1 MAPPM
6 RGQPHEMDAA
16 SRPPHLD
23 AIQRYADLVRR
34 LRAGKTVAPPP
45 LDPDDPLAVLG
56 HELVSLA
63 AELTRREAEL
73 QRLFELVENVEHGVS
88 PEDVLGRIF
97 NGFSDL
103 IPYDRIGC
111 AFLIDGGQQL
121 KAHWARSDLGPA
133 RLLAG
138 FTRPMAGSSL
148 QQLLETR
155 QPRILNDLGAYLAA
169 KPTSL
174 STRLV
179 VEEGGRSSLTCP
191 LVANGRPIGFLF
203 FTSREANA
211 YRDIHQAIFSQI
223 ANQLSIVIEKS
234 RVFQQIAYAAR
245 HDALTGLPNRALF
258 FETLERA
265 LGRVGED
272 GPLAVHYL
280 DLDHFKRVNDTLGH
294 PVGDALLKKMARRL
308 RRCVGSRGAVARLGG
323 DEFAIIQGPIASAAE
338 VASLADEIG
347 EAVRAPLAIDGHDVD
362 VDVSIGAALA
372 PEHGADSDEL
382 LKKADVA
389 LYDVKKTGRGAFRLF
404 RSEMTAR
411 AIGRMEIER
420 DLRRALANGEFELHY
435 QPIVSLVDDRIV
447 AVEAL
452 ARWRHPQR
460 GLVPPSEFIPVA
472 EEVGLIDALGEWVV
486 RTACAEA
493 ATWPDGVRLTVNV
506 SACQFAGRNLVATV
520 VDAVRSAG
528 LRPDRLEIEVTE
540 SAFLANSVANLA
552 AMKELTDFGV
562 TLALDD
568 FGAGFSSLGYLQA
581 FSFSRIKIDRAFV
594 AGLPERRESSA
605 IVRAISQLAQ
615 SLHIDVTAEGV
626 ETSRQMQ
633 EAQRLGCTEMQGFL
647 FARPCPA
654 AELRQL
660 LRRSPHLSPATLG
673 AAG

>member
-1 MAPPM
+1 MNDVS
-6 RGQPHEMDAA
+6 Q
-16 SRPPHLD
+16 PPHFD
-23 AIQRYADLVRR
+23 AVARYAELVRR

-45 LDPDDPLAVLG
+45 LDPDDPLAALG

-73 QRLFELVENVEHGVS
+73 QRLFELVQNAEHGVS

-97 NGFSDL
+97 DGFSDL

-111 AFLIDGGQQL
+111 AFLVEGGARL
-121 KAHWARSDLGPA
+121 KAHWARSNLGPA
-133 RLLAG
+133 RLVVG
-138 FTRPMAGSSL
+138 FSRPMAGSSL
-148 QQLLETR
+148 QQLLETH
-155 QPRILNDLGAYLAA
+155 QPRILNDLEAYLAA

-191 LVANGRPIGFLF
+191 LIANGRPIGFLF
-203 FTSREANA
+203 FTSRKVNA
-211 YRDIHQAIFSQI
+211 YHDIHQAIFSQI
-223 ANQLSIVIEKS
+223 ANQISIVIEKS
-234 RVFQQIAYAAR
+234 RTFQQIAYTAR

-265 LGRVGED
+265 LARVSED
-272 GPLAVHYL
+272 GPLAVLYL
-280 DLDHFKRVNDTLGH
+280 DLDHFKHVNDTLGH

-308 RRCVGSRGAVARLGG
+308 RRCVGARGAVARLGG
-323 DEFAIIQGPIASAAE
+323 DEFAVIQGPIASPAE
-338 VASLADEIG
+338 VATLADEIG
-347 EAVRAPLAIDGHDVD
+347 EAVRAPLAIDGYDVD

-372 PEHGADSDEL
+372 PEHGADVDEL

-389 LYDVKKTGRGAFRLF
+389 LYDVKKAGRGAFRLF
-404 RSEMTAR
+404 KPEMTAR
-411 AIGRMEIER
+411 AIERMQIER
-420 DLRRALANGEFELHY
+420 DLRRGLANGEFELHY
-435 QPIVSLVDDRIV
+435 QPIVSLADDRIV

-460 GLVPPSEFIPVA
+460 GLVPPSEFIPLA
-472 EEVGLIDALGEWVV
+472 EEMGLIDALGEWAV

-493 ATWPDGVRLTVNV
+493 ATWPNDVRVAVNV
-506 SACQFAGRNLVATV
+506 SACQFAGRSLVATV

-540 SAFLANSVANLA
+540 SVFLDNSEANLA
-552 AMKELTDFGV
+552 IMRELTGFGV

-568 FGAGFSSLGYLQA
+568 FGAGFSSLGYLQT

-626 ETSRQMQ
+626 ETSRQMREVQ
-633 EAQRLGCTEMQGFL
+633 LLGCTEMQGFL

-654 AELRQL
+654 AELRRL
-660 LRRSPHLSPATLG
+660 LLQAPRFSPATLG

>member
-1 MAPPM
+1 MN
-6 RGQPHEMDAA
+6 DAQQ
-16 SRPPHLD
+16 PPHLD
-23 AIQRYADLVRR
+23 AVARYAELVRR

-63 AELTRREAEL
+63 AELTHREAEL
-73 QRLFELVENVEHGVS
+73 QRLFELVQSAEHGVS
-88 PEDVLGRIF
+88 PEDVLTRIF
-97 NGFSDL
+97 DGFSDL

-111 AFLIDGGQQL
+111 AFLVEGGARL
-121 KAHWARSDLGPA
+121 KAHWARSNLGPA

-138 FTRPMAGSSL
+138 FSRPMAGSSL

-155 QPRILNDLGAYLAA
+155 QPRILNDLEAYLAA

-203 FTSREANA
+203 FTSREVNA

-223 ANQLSIVIEKS
+223 ANQISIVIEKS
-234 RVFQQIAYAAR
+234 RTFQQIAYAAR

-265 LGRVGED
+265 LARVSED
-272 GPLAVHYL
+272 GPLAVLYL
-280 DLDHFKRVNDTLGH
+280 DLDHFKHVNDTLGH

-308 RRCVGSRGAVARLGG
+308 RRCVGARGAVARLGG
-323 DEFAIIQGPIASAAE
+323 DEFAIIQGPIASPAE
-338 VASLADEIG
+338 VATLADEIG
-347 EAVRAPLAIDGHDVD
+347 EAVRAPLAIDGYDVD

-372 PEHGADSDEL
+372 PEHGAAVDEL

-389 LYDVKKTGRGAFRLF
+389 LYDVKKSGRGSFRLF
-404 RSEMTAR
+404 KSEMSAR
-411 AIGRMEIER
+411 AIESMQIER
-420 DLRRALANGEFELHY
+420 DLRRALANGEFTLHY
-435 QPIVSLVDDRIV
+435 QPIVSLADDRIV

-460 GLVPPSEFIPVA
+460 GLVPPSEFIPIA
-472 EEVGLIDALGEWVV
+472 EQVGLIDALGEWVL

-493 ATWPDGVRLTVNV
+493 ATWPNDVRVTVNV
-506 SACQFAGRNLVATV
+506 SACQFAGRGLAATAI
-520 VDAVRSAG
+520 DAVRSAG
-528 LRPDRLEIEVTE
+528 LKPERLEIEVTE
-540 SAFLANSVANLA
+540 SVFLDNSAANLA
-552 AMKELTDFGV
+552 VMKELADFGV
-562 TLALDD
+562 KLALDD
-568 FGAGFSSLGYLQA
+568 FGAGFSSLGYLQT

-594 AGLPERRESSA
+594 AGLPERSESSA

-626 ETSRQMQ
+626 ETSRQMR
-633 EAQRLGCTEMQGFL
+633 EVQRLGCTEMQGFL

-654 AELRQL
+654 AELRRL
-660 LRRSPHLSPATLG
+660 LRQAPPVSPATMG

>member
-1 MAPPM
+1 MNDASQPPYF
-6 RGQPHEMDAA
+6 DAVA
-16 SRPPHLD
+16 
-23 AIQRYADLVRR
+23 RYAELVRR
-34 LRAGKTVAPPP
+34 LRAGKAVEPTP
-45 LDPDDPLAVLG
+45 LDPDDPLAALG

-73 QRLFELVENVEHGVS
+73 QRLFELVQNIEHGVS

-97 NGFSDL
+97 DGFSDL

-111 AFLIDGGQQL
+111 AFLIEDGARL
-121 KAHWARSDLGPA
+121 KAHWARSNLGPA

-138 FTRPMAGSSL
+138 FSRPMAGSSL
-148 QQLLETR
+148 QQILESR
-155 QPRILNDLGAYLAA
+155 QPRILNDLEAYLAA

-191 LVANGRPIGFLF
+191 LITNGQPIGFLF
-203 FTSREANA
+203 FTSRKVNA
-211 YRDIHQAIFSQI
+211 YRDIHQAVFSQI
-223 ANQLSIVIEKS
+223 ANQISVVIEKS
-234 RVFQQIAYAAR
+234 RIFQQITYTAR

-272 GPLAVHYL
+272 GSLAVLYL

-308 RRCVGSRGAVARLGG
+308 RRCVGARGAVARLGG
-323 DEFAIIQGPIASAAE
+323 DEFAVIQGPIASPAE
-338 VASLADEIG
+338 VATLADEIG
-347 EAVRAPLAIDGHDVD
+347 EAVRAPLAIDGYDVD

-372 PEHGADSDEL
+372 PEHGAEADEL

-389 LYDVKKTGRGAFRLF
+389 LYDVKKAGRGAFRLF
-404 RSEMTAR
+404 KPEMTAR
-411 AIGRMEIER
+411 AIERMQIER
-420 DLRRALANGEFELHY
+420 DLRRALANREFELHY
-435 QPIVSLVDDRIV
+435 QPIVSLADDRIV

-460 GLVPPSEFIPVA
+460 GLVSPTEFIPIA
-472 EEVGLIDALGEWVV
+472 EEVGLIDALGEWAV

-493 ATWPDGVRLTVNV
+493 ATWPNDVRVAVNV
-506 SACQFAGRNLVATV
+506 SACQFAGRSLVATV

-540 SAFLANSVANLA
+540 SVFLDNSEANLA
-552 AMKELTDFGV
+552 IMRELTDFGV

-568 FGAGFSSLGYLQA
+568 FGAGFSSLGYLQT

-626 ETSRQMQ
+626 ETSRQMREVQ
-633 EAQRLGCTEMQGFL
+633 SLGCTEMQGFL

-654 AELRQL
+654 VELRRL
-660 LRRSPHLSPATLG
+660 LQQQPRFSPATLG